1 MKIALISHLYPT
13 KLFPHQGKFI
23 QDQFELLN
31 EDSGNEVDLIVPTPH
46 AIPFTGRWKA
56 SKSELLCY
64 PDQSFRVRYLSFPKR
79 RFPGVIQRSLSKQTL
94 SFLRKKQ
101 YDIVHVHWAYPDG
114 LVLPDLKKSGFKTV
128 LTIHG
133 SDWYQTKDTPV
144 LSDLINESLFKAD
157 RILYSGPKLKQ
168 DVEKRFPELNLN
180 SDIIYNMVDTDVYRP
195 ASEAKKI
202 SLRKKLNWD
211 NLKTHVLTVGSLRS
225 EKGVD
230 LLVETITGNPA
241 LSNTCFHIIG
251 NSENTEYSQKV
262 LKGIEENPF
271 NNIDFIPPVS
281 PNELIKYYQASDFYV
296 LPSRR
301 EGFNVSILEAASCGL
316 PLVCTDVG
324 GNKEVI
330 DKGMG
335 ILSNKLKDL
344 DPSDILTM
352 SKKYSGYNPEILN
365 RIIKKNYGKST
376 FLNNLLSNYGLSLN
390 S

>member
-23 QDQFELLN
+23 QDQFELLK
-31 EDSGNEVDLIVPTPH
+31 DDPGNEVDLIVPTPH

-56 SKSELLCY
+56 SKSELLCT

-79 RFPGVIQRSLSKQTL
+79 RFPGIIQRSLSKQML

-144 LSDLINESLFKAD
+144 LSDLIEESFRASD
-157 RILYSGPKLKQ
+157 RVLYSGPKLKA
-168 DVEKRFPELNLN
+168 DIEARYPKLNKK
-180 SDIIYNMVDTDVYRP
+180 SGIIYNMVDTESYSPLSPDDKESIREKLGWE
-195 ASEAKKI
+195 SSKK
-202 SLRKKLNWD
+202 
-211 NLKTHVLTVGSLRS
+211 HALTVANIRH
-225 EKGVD
+225 EKGID
-230 LLVETITGNPA
+230 LLVDLISESKELKDIQ
-241 LSNTCFHIIG
+241 FHIVG
-251 NSENTEYSQKV
+251 NLENTEFSNSVAKSI
-262 LKGIEENPF
+262 KKNSF
-271 NNIDFIPPVS
+271 NNIDLIPAVP
-281 PNELIKYYQASDFYV
+281 PTALIKYYRAADFYL

-330 DKGMG
+330 DKGTG

-352 SKKYSGYNPEILN
+352 SEEYSGYNSESLN
-365 RIIKKNYGKST
+365 RIIKENYGKST
-376 FLNNLLSNYGLSLN
+376 FLNNLLSNYGLCLN

>member
-31 EDSGNEVDLIVPTPH
+31 KDSGNEVDLIVPTPH
-46 AIPFTGRWKA
+46 AIPFTGRWET
-56 SKSELLCY
+56 SRSDLLCA
-64 PDQSFRVRYLSFPKR
+64 PDQSFRVQYLSFPKR
-79 RFPGVIQRSLSKQTL
+79 RFPDLIQRSLFKQML
-94 SFLRKKQ
+94 SFLQKKQ
-101 YDIVHVHWAYPDG
+101 YDVVHVHWAYPDG
-114 LVLPDLKKSGFKTV
+114 LLIPSLKKSGFKTV

-144 LSDLINESLFKAD
+144 LSGLIKESLVKAD
-157 RILYSGPKLKQ
+157 RVLYSGPKLKR
-168 DVEKRFPELNLN
+168 DIESRFPELSIK
-180 SDIIYNMVDTDVYRP
+180 SDIIYNMVDTDVYKP
-195 ASEAKKI
+195 VSEAEKI
-202 SLRKKLNWD
+202 SLRKKLSWED
-211 NLKTHVLTVGSLRS
+211 SKIHVLTVGSLRP

-230 LLVETITGNPA
+230 LLVECITQNKA
-241 LSNTCFHIIG
+241 LSEISFHIIG
-251 NSENTEYSQKV
+251 NSESTEYSQKI
-262 LKGIEENPF
+262 LKRIKENPF

-281 PNELIKYYQASDFYV
+281 PNELVEYYQASDFYV

-330 DKGMG
+330 DKGTG
-335 ILSNKLKDL
+335 ILSNKIKEF

-352 SKKYSGYNPEILN
+352 SKEYSGYKSENLN
-365 RIIKKNYGKST
+365 KIIKENYGKST
-376 FLNNLLSNYGLSLN
+376 FLNNLLSNYRLSLKN
-390 S
+390 

>member
-31 EDSGNEVDLIVPTPH
+31 EDSGNEVDLIVPTPYT
-46 AIPFTGRWKA
+46 IPFTGRWKA

-79 RFPGVIQRSLSKQTL
+79 RFPGIIQRSLSKQTL

-144 LSDLINESLFKAD
+144 LSDLIEESFRASD
-157 RILYSGPKLKQ
+157 RVLYSGPKLKQ
-168 DVEKRFPELNLN
+168 DIEKRFPELRLK
-180 SDIIYNMVDTDVYRP
+180 SDIIYNMVDTDVYKP
-195 ASEAKKI
+195 ASEAEKI

-211 NLKTHVLTVGSLRS
+211 NSKTHVLTVGSLRS

-230 LLVETITGNPA
+230 MLVDTITGNPA
-241 LSNTCFHIIG
+241 LSDICFHIIG

-271 NNIDFIPPVS
+271 NNVELIPAVS
-281 PNELIKYYQASDFYV
+281 PKELIKYYQAADFYI

-301 EGFNVSILEAASCGL
+301 EGFNVSILEAVSCGL
-316 PLVCTDVG
+316 PLVCTKVG
-324 GNKEVI
+324 GNSEVI
-330 DKGMG
+330 EKGTG
-335 ILSNKLKDL
+335 IITESFKKEGAIMILKMSQTYNDYTPKKLNTLIED
-344 DPSDILTM
+344 S
-352 SKKYSGYNPEILN
+352 
-365 RIIKKNYGKST
+365 YGKQA
-376 FLNNLLSNYGLSLN
+376 FLKRLNTNYKLVLN

>member
-31 EDSGNEVDLIVPTPH
+31 DDPRNEVDLIVPTPH

-56 SKSELLCY
+56 SKSELLCA

-79 RFPGVIQRSLSKQTL
+79 RFPSIIQRSLSKQML
-94 SFLRKKQ
+94 SFLREKQ
-101 YDIVHVHWAYPDG
+101 YDIIHVHWAYPDG
-114 LVLPDLKKSGFKTV
+114 LVLPDLKNSGFKTV

-144 LSDLINESLFKAD
+144 LSDLIEESFRASD
-157 RILYSGPKLKQ
+157 RVLYSGPKLKQ
-168 DVEKRFPELNLN
+168 DIEKRFPELRLK
-180 SDIIYNMVDTDVYRP
+180 SDIIYNMVDTDVYKP
-195 ASEAKKI
+195 VSEADKI
-202 SLRKKLNWD
+202 SFRKKLNWD

-316 PLVCTDVG
+316 PLVCTKVG
-324 GNKEVI
+324 GNSEVI
-330 DKGMG
+330 EKGTG
-335 ILSNKLKDL
+335 IITESFGKEGAIMILKMSQTYNDYTPKKLNTLIED
-344 DPSDILTM
+344 S
-352 SKKYSGYNPEILN
+352 
-365 RIIKKNYGKST
+365 YGKQA
-376 FLNNLLSNYGLSLN
+376 FLKRLNTNYKLALN

>member
-31 EDSGNEVDLIVPTPH
+31 EDHGNEVDLIVPTPY
-46 AIPFTGRWKA
+46 AIPFSRRWTA
-56 SKSELLCY
+56 SKSELLCD
-64 PDQSFRVRYLSFPKR
+64 PDQSFRVQYLSFPKR
-79 RFPGVIQRSLSKQTL
+79 RFPGVIQSSLSKQML
-94 SFLRKKQ
+94 SFLQKKQ
-101 YDIVHVHWAYPDG
+101 YDVVHVHWTYPDG
-114 LVLPDLKKSGFKTV
+114 LILPELKKASFKTV

-133 SDWYQTKDTPV
+133 SDWYQTKDTPI
-144 LSDLINESLFKAD
+144 LSGLIKESLFKAD
-157 RILYSGPKLKQ
+157 RVLYSGPKLKQ
-168 DVEKRFPELNLN
+168 DIEKQFPELRLK
-180 SDIIYNMVDTDVYRP
+180 SDIIYNMVDTDAYKP
-195 ASEAKKI
+195 ASKAEKI

-211 NLKTHVLTVGSLRS
+211 DSKTHVLTVGSLRP

-230 LLVETITGNPA
+230 LLVETITRNKA
-241 LSNTCFHIIG
+241 LSDIYFHIIG
-251 NSENTEYSQKV
+251 NSENTEHSQKI
-262 LKGIEENPF
+262 LKSIKENPF
-271 NNIDFIPPVS
+271 NNIDFIAPVS

-330 DKGMG
+330 DKGTG
-335 ILSNKLKDL
+335 ILSNKIKDL

-352 SKKYSGYNPEILN
+352 SNEYSGYKPEILN
-365 RIIKKNYGKST
+365 KIIKENYGKST
-376 FLNNLLSNYGLSLN
+376 FLNNLLSSYGLSLK

>member
-31 EDSGNEVDLIVPTPH
+31 EDQGNEVDLIVPTPY
-46 AIPFTGRWKA
+46 AVPYTGRWKA
-56 SKSELLCY
+56 SKSELLCD
-64 PDQSFRVRYLSFPKR
+64 PDQSFRVQYLSFPKR
-79 RFPGVIQRSLSKQTL
+79 RFPGLIQRSLSNQML
-94 SFLRKKQ
+94 SFLQKKQ

-114 LVLPDLKKSGFKTV
+114 LILPELKKAGFKTV

-144 LSDLINESLFKAD
+144 LSELIKESLFKAD
-157 RILYSGPKLKQ
+157 RVLYSGPKLKQ
-168 DVEKRFPELNLN
+168 DIEKRFPELRHK
-180 SDIIYNMVDTDVYRP
+180 SDIIYNMVDTDAYKP
-195 ASEAKKI
+195 ASKTEKV
-202 SLRKKLNWD
+202 SSRKKLNWD
-211 NLKTHVLTVGSLRS
+211 DSKTHVLTVGSLRP

-230 LLVETITGNPA
+230 LLVETISGNKA
-241 LSNTCFHIIG
+241 LSDIYFHIIG
-251 NSENTEYSQKV
+251 NSENTEHSQKI
-262 LKGIEENPF
+262 LNSIKENPF

-330 DKGMG
+330 DKGTG
-335 ILSNKLKDL
+335 ILSNKIKDI
-344 DPSDILTM
+344 DPSDILAM
-352 SKKYSGYNPEILN
+352 SKEYSSYKPESLN
-365 RIIKKNYGKST
+365 KIIKENYGKST
-376 FLNNLLSNYGLSLN
+376 FQNNLLSNYGLSLK